1 MGLKANM
8 SRIVGQNVEE
18 LDLPIYRGIL
28 ANMSTNF
35 WLVRADS
42 YFPPEERVRLVRL
55 VTGYYQVK
63 GQVNGVS
70 NILGIRYKYYIY
82 T

>member
-18 LDLPIYRGIL
+18 LDLPICRGIL

-42 YFPPEERVRLVRL
+42 YPLVP
-55 VTGYYQVK
+55 K
-63 GQVNGVS
+63 GASPISAISIQ
-70 NILGIRYKYYIY
+70 LDTTR
-82 T
+82 

>member
-18 LDLPIYRGIL
+18 LDLPICRGIL

-55 VTGYYQVK
+55 V
-63 GQVNGVS
+63 S
-70 NILGIRYKYYIY
+70 NWVLPGERSGELSVEYSWNKL
-82 T
+82 